1 VTASPVV
8 AVVGGGIAGLAAAR
22 SLALA
27 GAQVVVLEPER
38 LGGKL
43 RTSEFA
49 GRPVDEGADA
59 FLARVPWAVDLACD
73 LGLGDRLV
81 SPATGRAHVFVDGR
95 LRPLPAEH
103 LMGVP
108 TDLDAPDLA
117 AILSPEGLA
126 AARRDLAE
134 PGSPPAG
141 GADDGDEAIGPF
153 LRRRLGAEVL
163 DRLAGPL
170 VGGINGGDVERLSL
184 AAVTP
189 QLDAAARAGEASLI
203 RACAAQR
210 AAALAAQPPGE
221 PAPVFLAP
229 AGGMA
234 SLIDALVADLS
245 ARDVDLRVGLAARA
259 LEPTAAG
266 GWRVIADPTSGHGV
280 VTDMVV
286 EADAVVV
293 ASPAP
298 VAAALLRD
306 HAPEAAAHLAS
317 IRHASVA
324 MVALAVEVED
334 LPSGGLEGSG
344 LLVARSEGLLV
355 TACSWASSKWAALAP
370 EQGDGTVV
378 LRASAGCDGDTRI
391 ADLSDH
397 DLVDHVIDDLIHVMR
412 YEGTPT
418 EVRVTRWPSSF
429 PQYDVGH
436 LARVAEIEAQL
447 GDRIPSVAVAGNALR
462 GVGIPASIR
471 SGQLAADQ
479 VLGAVLAR

>member
-1 VTASPVV
+1 MTLV

-22 SLALA
+22 ALA
-27 GAQVVVLEPER
+27 ESGAQVVVLEPDR

-49 GRPVDEGADA
+49 GRALDEGADA
-59 FLARVPWAVDLACD
+59 FLARVPWAVDLARD
-73 LGLGDRLV
+73 LGLGEGLV
-81 SPATGRAHVFVDGR
+81 APATGKAHVFVAGG

-103 LMGVP
+103 VMGVP
-108 TDLDAPDLA
+108 TDLDAPDLP
-117 AILSPEGLA
+117 AILSAAGLA
-126 AARRDLAE
+126 AARRDLTD
-134 PGSPPAG
+134 PGPPPAD
-141 GADDGDEAIGPF
+141 GAPGGDEAIGPF

-189 QLDAAARAGEASLI
+189 QLDAAARAAEPSLI

-210 AAALAAQPPGE
+210 AAALAAQPAGG

-229 AGGMA
+229 TGGMA
-234 SLIDALVADLS
+234 RLVDALVADLS
-245 ARDVDLRVGLAARA
+245 ARGVELCEGLAARA

-280 VTDMVV
+280 VTDTVV
-286 EADAVVV
+286 DADAVVV
-293 ASPAP
+293 AAPAQ

-306 HAPEAAAHLAS
+306 HVPDAAAHLAS

-324 MVALAVEVED
+324 MVALAVEAED
-334 LPSGGLEGSG
+334 LPTGGLDGSG
-344 LLVARSEGLLV
+344 MLVARSEGLLV

-370 EQGDGTVV
+370 EHGDGTVL
-378 LRASAGCDGDTRI
+378 LRASAGRDGDNRI
-391 ADLSDH
+391 ADLSDT
-397 DLVDHVIDDLIHVMR
+397 DLVDHVIDDLVHTMR
-412 YEGTPT
+412 YEGTPDA
-418 EVRVTRWPSSF
+418 VRVTRWPSSF

-436 LARVAEIEAQL
+436 LTRIAEVEAELADRHPTVAL
-447 GDRIPSVAVAGNALR
+447 AGNALR

-471 SGQLAADQ
+471 SGQLAAE
-479 VLGAVLAR
+479 AVLAALR